1 MPQSACMRAFHAA
14 CVSDQGGEGGGRGG
28 GRLVKAKADGRKW
41 VEVRVKEE
49 AMAAVTTVVSKQ
61 GRVRRVKRNTA
72 AAAAAATAEPSWTPK
87 FGHRTRPSS
96 LATAWCARGQHR
108 LAAHERH
115 SRCPEQL
122 ERAVSALSDDPRGR
136 WAGVLSEPANYNLV
150 PKKMFNERRD
160 LVLCTAEGHE
170 TGCLIVST
178 KLMQVLK
185 TCPTSPGA
193 PQVRF
198 GDQAITPLIEGDSGH
213 AAQGG
218 ALGKLK
224 FRPFGESR
232 AT

>member
-1 MPQSACMRAFHAA
+1 MGSHAGNAIGSHPAPLRATLSNFFWMNPPRTLFF
-14 CVSDQGGEGGGRGG
+14 CTRFQKGTFKRFPT
-28 GRLVKAKADGRKW
+28 KW
-41 VEVRVKEE
+41 Y
-49 AMAAVTTVVSKQ
+49 TL
-61 GRVRRVKRNTA
+61 
-72 AAAAAATAEPSWTPK
+72 
-87 FGHRTRPSS
+87 S
-96 LATAWCARGQHR
+96 LFESQHR

-136 WAGVLSEPANYNLV
+136 WAGVLSEPANY
-150 PKKMFNERRD
+150 ERRD

-193 PQVRF
+193 PQVHF